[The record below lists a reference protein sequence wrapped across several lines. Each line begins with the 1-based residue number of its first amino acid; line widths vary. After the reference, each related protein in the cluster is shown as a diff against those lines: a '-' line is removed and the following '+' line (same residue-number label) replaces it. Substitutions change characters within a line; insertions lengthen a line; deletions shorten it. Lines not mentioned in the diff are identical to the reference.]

1 MVCPLR
7 LVLALAS
14 VALLLYSASVLLLDT
29 EAGET
34 LARRLTRSERSWWRF
49 LVALFTGEL
58 IYSFYGKGAD
68 GNVSD
73 DVGGRGSVGGA
84 GGVGG
89 VGCVGGVVG
98 VGGGSNGGGKG
109 GGGEATASARTAGG
123 DGGPAA
129 DGSSS
134 AAADV
139 GAAADGA
146 PSSYFANCA
155 SSPEA
160 GATAPSGAGCYDG
173 ASEAL
178 LAAVAGAAAALHKR
192 VGAVGAVALAP
203 EVT

>member
-14 VALLLYSASVLLLDT
+14 VALLLYSASVLVLDT
-29 EAGET
+29 EAGEA

-58 IYSFYGKGAD
+58 IYSFYGKVAD
-68 GNVSD
+68 GNVSE
-73 DVGGRGSVGGA
+73 DVGGRGSGGGA
-84 GGVGG
+84 GGVG
-89 VGCVGGVVG
+89 VVG
-98 VGGGSNGGGKG
+98 AVVGGGSSKGGGDG
-109 GGGEATASARTAGG
+109 GGGEVTAATSAVGG
-123 DGGPAA
+123 VGGLATT
-129 DGSSS
+129 DCSSR

-155 SSPEA
+155 LSPEA
-160 GATAPSGAGCYDG
+160 GAAASSGAGGCDG
-173 ASEAL
+173 ASKAL
-178 LAAVAGAAAALHKR
+178 LAAVEGAAAALHKR
-192 VGAVGAVALAP
+192 VGAVGAVARAA

>member
-14 VALLLYSASVLLLDT
+14 VALLLYSASVLVLDT
-29 EAGET
+29 EAGEA

-68 GNVSD
+68 GSVSD
-73 DVGGRGSVGGA
+73 DGCSGS
-84 GGVGG
+84 
-89 VGCVGGVVG
+89 
-98 VGGGSNGGGKG
+98 S
-109 GGGEATASARTAGG
+109 GGGEAMASLSAAGG
-123 DGGPAA
+123 DVGLAA

-139 GAAADGA
+139 SAARRASADGA
-146 PSSYFANCA
+146 TSSYFASCA

-160 GATAPSGAGCYDG
+160 GATAISGAGCCDG
-173 ASEAL
+173 ASVE
-178 LAAVAGAAAALHKR
+178 GAAAALHKR
-192 VGAVGAVALAP
+192 VGAVGAVALAA